1 MTVLDSPMSNDS
13 KNTNSKIGIV
23 YDRLRPEE
31 KMLFA
36 AFESE
41 GIAFDKLYAPHL
53 KVDFSD
59 FAEHA
64 KYDVIIDRSVSQ
76 TRGLAISRMFDAF
89 GVTMINRPEVI
100 ELCGDKLATNA
111 AMAKAGV
118 PTPRTAVAFTYDAL
132 LDLCNDFGFPVV
144 MKPTIGSWGRMVSK
158 INDTDALE
166 AIIEHKEVLGGH
178 QHKVFY
184 IQEFVKKPDRDLR
197 IFVVGEEVI
206 AGIYRHSEHWITNTA
221 RGGSAS
227 NCELT
232 DELVKISLDAANA
245 VGAGVHGGVVAVDL
259 VESER
264 GLLVVEI
271 NHTMEFRNS
280 VSTTGVDIPAKMAQY
295 AASLTVKT

>member
-1 MTVLDSPMSNDS
+1 
-13 KNTNSKIGIV
+13 
-23 YDRLRPEE
+23 
-31 KMLFA
+31 MLFA

-132 LDLCNDFGFPVV
+132 HDLCEYFGFPVG
-144 MKPTIGSWGRMVSK
+144 P
-158 INDTDALE
+158 
-166 AIIEHKEVLGGH
+166 
-178 QHKVFY
+178 
-184 IQEFVKKPDRDLR
+184 
-197 IFVVGEEVI
+197 
-206 AGIYRHSEHWITNTA
+206 
-221 RGGSAS
+221 
-227 NCELT
+227 
-232 DELVKISLDAANA
+232 
-245 VGAGVHGGVVAVDL
+245 
-259 VESER
+259 
-264 GLLVVEI
+264 
-271 NHTMEFRNS
+271 
-280 VSTTGVDIPAKMAQY
+280 
-295 AASLTVKT
+295 